1 MRSYPVCIDFGSS
14 HIRISLPQEGVE
26 IEEPAI
32 ALVSEDGTL
41 VSYGTQ
47 AEAVMGKAPMGV
59 REESLIQRGGVANFD
74 LLISVLK
81 DLFKRRARFPV
92 FSKKVWILSSIL
104 GINSI
109 QKRVFIDLADQMKA
123 DGVYWIPS
131 IVASLMGFAKKPV
144 LDQGWLIAQSGHTIT
159 DLGITA
165 FGGIVKSQSLEE
177 AGTIVNH
184 EIARYMNRTYHIHL
198 GEEQTERIKRT
209 ILMDTETAELEV
221 HGREAVSGIPKT
233 CIIRKEEIQE
243 TVEPIR
249 TRWLQHLKR
258 LLEDT
263 PAQLSSDIMT
273 NGVLL
278 SGGNAAL
285 GFMGVRDRFSIPMHT
300 PEDPEH
306 LVIQGLGLW
315 ADSFPKETARIFEWY
330 SL

>member
-1 MRSYPVCIDFGSS
+1 VRSYPVCIDFGSS

-32 ALVSEDGTL
+32 ALVSEDGDL

-47 AEAVMGKAPMGV
+47 AEAVIGKAPLGV
-59 REESLIQRGGVANFD
+59 REESLIQRGGVANYD

-81 DLFKRRARFPV
+81 DLFKRRARLPIL
-92 FSKKVWILSSIL
+92 SKKVWVLSSVL

-109 QKRVFIDLADQMKA
+109 QKRVLIDLADQMKA

-131 IVASLMGFAKKPV
+131 IVASLMGFAQKPV
-144 LDQGWLIAQSGHTIT
+144 MDQGWLVVQSGHTIT

-165 FGGIVKSQSLEE
+165 FGGIVKGQTLEE
-177 AGTIVNH
+177 AGQIVNQQ
-184 EIARYMNRTYHIHL
+184 IARYVNRTFHIHL
-198 GEEQTERIKRT
+198 GEEQTERIKRA
-209 ILMDTETAELEV
+209 ILMDGETIELEV
-221 HGREAVSGIPKT
+221 HGRESVSGIPKT
-233 CIIRKEEIQE
+233 CMIRNEEIQE
-243 TVEPIR
+243 AVKPIR
-249 TRWLQHLKR
+249 NRWLHHLKR

-273 NGVLL
+273 NGILL
-278 SGGNAAL
+278 SGGNGAL
-285 GFMGVRDRFSIPMHT
+285 GFAGGKDRFSIPMHT
-300 PEDPEH
+300 PEDPQH

-315 ADSFPKETARIFEWY
+315 ANSFPNEMARIFEWY